1 MSSSEQFSP
10 EQLSSEQLQ
19 QLYRY
24 SFSLCAHK
32 DDAYDL
38 LQSALEKLLK
48 RSRDGEYNLSYC
60 RITIR
65 NLYIDQCR
73 HRSIVAFQPL
83 EDELPADIN
92 EHSLEELVIQQK
104 TLEEIWPLFDTTDR
118 EILFLWAV
126 LGHTAQEIAEETD
139 TARGTV
145 LSRIHRIRQKVTKY
159 GQAVGLAENK
169 EGSGL

>member
-1 MSSSEQFSP
+1 MFS
-10 EQLSSEQLQ
+10 QEQLQ

-24 SFSLCAHK
+24 GFSLCANQ

-38 LQSALEKLLK
+38 LQGSLERLLK
-48 RSRDGEYNLSYC
+48 HGCDDNSLSYC
-60 RITIR
+60 RATMR

-73 HRSIVAFQPL
+73 RQAIVPFQPL
-83 EDELPADIN
+83 DDELPADIN

-126 LGHTAQEIAEETD
+126 LGHTAQEIADETG
-139 TARGTV
+139 TVRGTV

-159 GQAVGLAENK
+159 GQAIGLVENM
-169 EGSGL
+169 EGSGS